1 MSSISASRTWCLVPY
16 LLVLAGCAGDTDPS
30 EGTGPE
36 AGAELADKQQQGAD
50 GGSTAS
56 DGSAPSK
63 DGAVAN
69 VGDAAQ
75 NASWCDVK
83 AVLDAHCTSCH
94 RTGGVGP
101 MPLTSY
107 DDLLRVST
115 VDANKKVYQRLG
127 VRTHD
132 AKSPMPPT
140 GLLDA
145 ADLRVLDA
153 FVAAGAPAAGS
164 TSCADA
170 GADSAPAAPVWPS
183 HCDATY
189 RFLAHAPGQLDAPYV
204 VPAGKEVHPQI
215 TFDAPWGDQPV
226 QAIAFRPITDN
237 AKVLHHWIL
246 NATEQ
251 TTFLSGWAPGG
262 QGGSELPNDVGM
274 YMPAGVGSMFLDIH
288 YFNVGSSAAVLDQSG
303 VEVCVLHKEHFRP
316 KTASVYQAFGS
327 LGGADL
333 VLAPAGT
340 KDHDETGVCKVNT
353 TQPVTLLTSSPHA
366 HRYAVHMKFTV
377 KKANGRE
384 IVMHDEP
391 FSFDAQLSYPVPE
404 AITLETGDQ
413 VITTCTY
420 TNDTTKNIRVGEST
434 SDEMCFNFAVYYPK
448 DALSCAGGNLPR

>member
-1 MSSISASRTWCLVPY
+1 
-16 LLVLAGCAGDTDPS
+16 
-30 EGTGPE
+30 
-36 AGAELADKQQQGAD
+36 
-50 GGSTAS
+50 
-56 DGSAPSK
+56 
-63 DGAVAN
+63 
-69 VGDAAQ
+69 
-75 NASWCDVK
+75 
-83 AVLDAHCTSCH
+83 
-94 RTGGVGP
+94 

-115 VDANKKVYQRLG
+115 VDATKKVYQQLG

-132 AKSPMPPT
+132 TKSPMPPT
-140 GLLDA
+140 GLLGT

-153 FVAAGAPAAGS
+153 FVAAGAAASGS
-164 TSCADA
+164 TTCADA
-170 GADSAPAAPVWPS
+170 GTDTAPPVPSWPS

-189 RFLAHAPGQLDAPYV
+189 RFLAHAPGQPDAPYV
-204 VPAGKEVHPQI
+204 VPAGKELHPKI
-215 TFDAPWGDQPV
+215 SFDAPWGDQPV

-262 QGGSELPNDVGM
+262 QGGSELPDDVGM
-274 YMPAGVGSMFLDIH
+274 YMPKGAGSMFLDIH
-288 YFNVGSSAAVLDQSG
+288 YYNVGSSEAVLDHSG
-303 VEVCVLHKEHFRP
+303 VEVCVLNKDHFRP

-327 LGGADL
+327 IGGSDL

-353 TQPVTLLTSSPHA
+353 TQPVTLLTSSAHA

-377 KKANGRE
+377 KKADGRE
-384 IVMHDEP
+384 IVMHDKP

-404 AITLETGDQ
+404 AVTLETGDQ

-420 TNDTTKNIRVGEST
+420 TNDTTKNIRFGEST
-434 SDEMCFNFAVYYPK
+434 TDEMCFNFAVYYPK